1 MKTLVNIY
9 IENNFL
15 YLKKLCYFF
24 LKMNNS
30 EDYLLHIKTIQAS
43 TIKLVIDAM
52 KEILMDV
59 NLEFDDTGMKIIALD
74 NTHIVLIHLK
84 LEADKFEKYY
94 CEKKLY
100 VGINMLKFHM
110 LIKTITN
117 SDILSLFILKNDPNT
132 LGITIE
138 NSDRN
143 VKTTY
148 KLSMLDIDVVNVD
161 IPPQDFNTIIT
172 MPSAYLQ
179 KIIRDMHN
187 LAEYIEIKNV
197 DDKLIL
203 NCQGEFCCQETILGT
218 EKSQNINMKRN
229 VENSKEI
236 IQGVFSLKYLSIF
249 TKCTNLCASVE
260 IYLKNS
266 YPIILQYSIASMGTV
281 RLCLAQKNE
290 D

>member
-1 MKTLVNIY
+1 MS
-9 IENNFL
+9 ENNYIL
-15 YLKKLCYFF
+15 
-24 LKMNNS
+24 
-30 EDYLLHIKTIQAS
+30 EIKTIQAS
-43 TIKLVIDAM
+43 TIKSVIDAM

-59 NLEFDDTGMKIIALD
+59 NLEFDENGMKIVALD

-84 LEADKFEKYY
+84 LHADKFESYY
-94 CEKKLY
+94 CLKKLY

-110 LIKTITN
+110 LIKTIQN
-117 SDILSLFILKNDPNT
+117 GDVLSLFIHKDDPNI

-138 NSDRN
+138 NNEKN

-161 IPPQDFNTIIT
+161 IPPADFNTIIT

-187 LAEYIEIKNV
+187 LAEYIEIKNIGG
-197 DDKLIL
+197 KLIL
-203 NCQGEFCCQETILGT
+203 SCQGEFCCQETVLAT
-218 EKSQNINMKRN
+218 ETQNIQIKNN
-229 VENSKEI
+229 DNTQEI
-236 IQGVFSLKYLSIF
+236 IQGIFSLKYLSIF
-249 TKCTNLCASVE
+249 TKCTNLCSTVE

-266 YPIILQYSIASMGTV
+266 YPIILQYSIASMGSV
-281 RLCLAQKNE
+281 KLCLAQKSE

>member
-1 MKTLVNIY
+1 MSDNNY
-9 IENNFL
+9 ILE
-15 YLKKLCYFF
+15 
-24 LKMNNS
+24 
-30 EDYLLHIKTIQAS
+30 IKTIQAS
-43 TIKLVIDAM
+43 TIKSVIDAM

-59 NLEFDDTGMKIIALD
+59 NLEFDENGMKIVALD

-84 LEADKFEKYY
+84 LHAEKFESYY
-94 CEKKLY
+94 CMKKLY

-110 LIKTITN
+110 LIKTIQN
-117 SDILSLFILKNDPNT
+117 GDILSLFIHKDDPNI

-138 NSDRN
+138 NNEKN

-161 IPPQDFNTIIT
+161 IPPADFNTIIT

-187 LAEYIEIKNV
+187 LAEYIEIKNIGG
-197 DDKLIL
+197 KLIL
-203 NCQGEFCCQETILGT
+203 SCQGEFCCQETILAT
-218 EKSQNINMKRN
+218 ETQNIQIKNN
-229 VENSKEI
+229 ENTQEI
-236 IQGVFSLKYLSIF
+236 IQGIFSLKYLSIF
-249 TKCTNLCASVE
+249 TKCTNLCSTVE

-266 YPIILQYSIASMGTV
+266 YPIILQYSIASMGSV
-281 RLCLAQKNE
+281 KLCLAQKSE

>member
-1 MKTLVNIY
+1 
-9 IENNFL
+9 
-15 YLKKLCYFF
+15 
-24 LKMNNS
+24 MNNN
-30 EDYLLHIKTIQAS
+30 EYLLNIKTVQAS

-84 LEADKFEKYY
+84 LEAEKFEKYH

-117 SDILSLFILKNDPNT
+117 SDILSLFILKSDPNI

-138 NSDRN
+138 NSERN

-187 LAEYIEIKNV
+187 LAEYIEIKNIN
-197 DDKLIL
+197 DKLIL
-203 NCQGEFCCQETILGT
+203 SCQGEFCCQETVLGT
-218 EKSQNINMKRN
+218 EKSQNINMKKN
-229 VENSKEI
+229 DNDKEI

-249 TKCTNLCASVE
+249 TKCTNLCTTVE

-266 YPIILQYSIASMGTV
+266 YPIILIIIIILLSGLISLSAS
-281 RLCLAQKNE
+281 LHSAFKLAFIFLLFSVK
-290 D
+290 

>member
-1 MKTLVNIY
+1 MS
-9 IENNFL
+9 ENNYIL
-15 YLKKLCYFF
+15 
-24 LKMNNS
+24 
-30 EDYLLHIKTIQAS
+30 EIKTIQAS
-43 TIKLVIDAM
+43 TIKSVIDAM

-59 NLEFDDTGMKIIALD
+59 NLEFDENGMKIVALD

-84 LEADKFEKYY
+84 LHADKFESYY
-94 CEKKLY
+94 CMKKLY

-110 LIKTITN
+110 LIKTIQN
-117 SDILSLFILKNDPNT
+117 GDILSLFIHKDDPNI

-138 NSDRN
+138 NNEKN

-161 IPPQDFNTIIT
+161 IPPADFNTIIT

-187 LAEYIEIKNV
+187 LAEYIEIKNIGG
-197 DDKLIL
+197 KLIL
-203 NCQGEFCCQETILGT
+203 SCQGEFCCQETILAT
-218 EKSQNINMKRN
+218 ETQNIQIKSN
-229 VENSKEI
+229 ENTQEI
-236 IQGVFSLKYLSIF
+236 IQGIFSLKYLSIF
-249 TKCTNLCASVE
+249 TKCTNLCSTVE

-266 YPIILQYSIASMGTV
+266 YPIILQYSIASMGSV
-281 RLCLAQKNE
+281 KLCLAQKSE

>member
-1 MKTLVNIY
+1 MSDNY
-9 IENNFL
+9 ILE
-15 YLKKLCYFF
+15 
-24 LKMNNS
+24 
-30 EDYLLHIKTIQAS
+30 IKTIQAS
-43 TIKLVIDAM
+43 TIKSVIDAM

-59 NLEFDDTGMKIIALD
+59 NLEFDENGMKIVALD

-84 LEADKFEKYY
+84 LHAEKFESYY
-94 CEKKLY
+94 CMKKLY

-110 LIKTITN
+110 LIKTIQN
-117 SDILSLFILKNDPNT
+117 GDILSLFIHKDDPNI

-138 NSDRN
+138 NNEKN

-161 IPPQDFNTIIT
+161 IPPADFNTIIT

-187 LAEYIEIKNV
+187 LAEYIEIKNIGG
-197 DDKLIL
+197 KLIL
-203 NCQGEFCCQETILGT
+203 SCQGEFCCQETILAT
-218 EKSQNINMKRN
+218 ETQNIQIKNN
-229 VENSKEI
+229 ENTQEI
-236 IQGVFSLKYLSIF
+236 IQGIFSLKYLSIF
-249 TKCTNLCASVE
+249 TKCTNLCSTVE

-266 YPIILQYSIASMGTV
+266 YPIILQYSIASMGSV
-281 RLCLAQKNE
+281 KLCLAQKSE

>member
-1 MKTLVNIY
+1 MS
-9 IENNFL
+9 ENNYIL
-15 YLKKLCYFF
+15 
-24 LKMNNS
+24 
-30 EDYLLHIKTIQAS
+30 EIKTIQAS
-43 TIKLVIDAM
+43 TIKSVIDAM

-59 NLEFDDTGMKIIALD
+59 NLEFDENGMKIVALD

-84 LEADKFEKYY
+84 LHAEKFESYY
-94 CEKKLY
+94 CMKKLY

-110 LIKTITN
+110 LIKTIQN
-117 SDILSLFILKNDPNT
+117 GDILSLFIHKDDPNI

-138 NSDRN
+138 NNEKN

-161 IPPQDFNTIIT
+161 IPPADFNTIIT

-187 LAEYIEIKNV
+187 LAEYIEIKNIGG
-197 DDKLIL
+197 KLIL
-203 NCQGEFCCQETILGT
+203 SCQGEFCCQETILAT
-218 EKSQNINMKRN
+218 ETQNIQIKNN
-229 VENSKEI
+229 ENTQEI
-236 IQGVFSLKYLSIF
+236 IQGIFSLKYLSIF
-249 TKCTNLCASVE
+249 TKCTNLCSTVE

-266 YPIILQYSIASMGTV
+266 YPIILQYSIASMGSV
-281 RLCLAQKNE
+281 KLCLAQKSE

>member
-1 MKTLVNIY
+1 MN
-9 IENNFL
+9 ENNYIL
-15 YLKKLCYFF
+15 
-24 LKMNNS
+24 
-30 EDYLLHIKTIQAS
+30 EIKTIQAS
-43 TIKLVIDAM
+43 TIKSVIDAM

-59 NLEFDDTGMKIIALD
+59 NLEFDENGMKIVALD

-84 LEADKFEKYY
+84 LHADKFESYY
-94 CEKKLY
+94 CMKKIY

-110 LIKTITN
+110 LIKTIQN
-117 SDILSLFILKNDPNT
+117 GDILTLFIHKNDPNI

-138 NSDRN
+138 NNDKN

-161 IPPQDFNTIIT
+161 IPPADFNTIIT

-187 LAEYIEIKNV
+187 LAEYTEIKNICG
-197 DDKLIL
+197 KLIL
-203 NCQGEFCCQETILGT
+203 SCQGEFCCQETILAT
-218 EKSQNINMKRN
+218 ETQNIQIKNN
-229 VENSKEI
+229 ENSQEI

-249 TKCTNLCASVE
+249 TKCTNLCSTVE

-266 YPIILQYSIASMGTV
+266 YPIILQYGIASMGSV
-281 RLCLAQKNE
+281 KLCLAQKSE